1 VDLNP
6 ISLSKPP
13 RVHQRVASRLLE
25 LSKPTLQYCLQ
36 TEVHVFALSV
46 AASVLL
52 SVFPFL
58 IVMMSLCR
66 YGLHWPAGVQALNLA
81 LADFFPGE
89 IGDFI
94 RRNLTAVVESRGPFQ
109 ITSLFLL
116 LFTANGVFEPLEV
129 ALNRAWGVSKNR
141 SYLRNQLVSLGLIFL
156 CGGLALTSFVLTAM
170 NRQIVSGW
178 MRAPALLSLLL
189 FKIAAVPI
197 SILALGLMYWLLP
210 NRKIAPARM
219 IPVAILVGL
228 VLELVKYVN
237 LLTWPFLKAKLQ
249 KEYGP
254 FYISVT
260 IILWSFVS
268 AMIILAGADWSAR
281 RKPRAQL

>member
-1 VDLNP
+1 VDLKP
-6 ISLSKPP
+6 ISLTQPP
-13 RVHQRVASRLLE
+13 KVHQGLAARLLK
-25 LSKPTLQYCLQ
+25 LFKPTAQYCMQ
-36 TEVHVFALSV
+36 TEVHVFALSIS
-46 AASVLL
+46 ASVLL

-58 IVMMSLCR
+58 IVMMSLCK
-66 YGLHWPAGVQALNLA
+66 YGLHWPAGVQALDLA
-81 LADFFPGE
+81 LNDFFPGE
-89 IGDFI
+89 IGEFI
-94 RRNLTAVVESRGPFQ
+94 RRNLMAVVQGRGPFQ
-109 ITSLFLL
+109 ITSLILL

-129 ALNRAWGVSKNR
+129 ALNRAWGVPRNR
-141 SYLRNQLVSLGLIFL
+141 SYWRNQLVSLGLIFL
-156 CGGLALTSFVLTAM
+156 CGGLTLMSFVLTAM
-170 NRQIVSGW
+170 NRQIVSTW
-178 MRAPALLSLLL
+178 IPVPAFLGLLL

-197 SILALGLMYWLLP
+197 SILALVFMYWLLP

-228 VLELVKYVN
+228 ALELLKYIN

-268 AMIILAGADWSAR
+268 AMIVLAGADWSAR
-281 RKPRAQL
+281 RKP